1 MVSKASSRQG
11 SRQAIDYILSDKIL
25 GRAIELDRNGVVGR
39 NGTEILNEMRFIQ
52 STNKRCLNN
61 AISLII
67 SPNPEISK
75 DLSIP
80 QLREI
85 LHKQLEY
92 LGLKNHQ
99 YISTIHNSTGKIHI
113 HAIINRIHNKKAYN
127 DSWISKKAQEGAER
141 IALSYG
147 WRTALDI
154 KNEIRL
160 EREIIKK
167 TIGNLLKENKVTS
180 FDQFLVLLDRKGLD
194 PKKVYSKVTGKLSG
208 YTINGHKAS
217 DIDRKLTVN
226 RIGSV
231 LQNSEPNL
239 KEEKQN
245 INRGYKF
252 KR

>member
-11 SRQAIDYILSDKIL
+11 SRQAIDYILSDKVL
-25 GRAIELDRNGVVGR
+25 GKAVELDRNGVIGR

-61 AISLII
+61 TISLII
-67 SPNPEISK
+67 SPNPDVGKS
-75 DLSIP
+75 LTNG

-92 LGLKNHQ
+92 LGLSQHQ
-99 YISTIHNSTGKIHI
+99 YISAIHNSTGKVHI

-127 DSWISKKAQEGAER
+127 DSWISKKAQEGAEK

-147 WRTALDI
+147 WKTASDI
-154 KNEIRL
+154 KNEVKQ

-167 TIGNLLKENKVTS
+167 SIDDVLQENRVIS
-180 FDQFLVLLDRKGLD
+180 FDQFLELLAKKGLD
-194 PKKVYSKVTGKLSG
+194 PKKVYSKVTGMLSG
-208 YTINGHKAS
+208 YSIKGHKAS
-217 DIDRKLTVN
+217 DIDRKLTVS
-226 RIGSV
+226 RIDSL
-231 LQNSEPNL
+231 LQNSGRSL

-252 KR
+252 RG

>member
-1 MVSKASSRQG
+1 
-11 SRQAIDYILSDKIL
+11 
-25 GRAIELDRNGVVGR
+25 
-39 NGTEILNEMRFIQ
+39 MRFVQ
-52 STNKRCLNN
+52 SNNKRCLNN
-61 AISLII
+61 TISLII
-67 SPNPEISK
+67 SPNPDVGK
-75 DLSIP
+75 NLTNG

-99 YISTIHNSTGKIHI
+99 YISTIHNSTGKVHI

-127 DSWISKKAQEGAER
+127 DSWISKKAQEGAEK

-167 TIGNLLKENKVTS
+167 TIGDLLKGNKVTS

-208 YTINGHKAS
+208 YTIKGHKAS

-226 RIGSV
+226 RIDSV
-231 LQNSEPNL
+231 FQNSGPNL
-239 KEEKQN
+239 KYEKQN